1 MTSQKQSF
9 PSFASVI
16 SLLSIALYCAGFLRV
31 EFELS
36 KHMKRINVLEKAAEL
51 HSSTEGST
59 LSRPTK
65 NSPGSYKLHRKRRN
79 ANPVQNATK
88 PDIDAETILKMRQ
101 FLSEMKPQLCQ
112 WKGAT
117 RPSGPAGPPGPPGPM
132 GETGA
137 RGRRGQKGKNG
148 KKGDRG
154 IMGSPGK
161 NGKFGPKGIKG
172 DIGRP
177 GLPGVKGEPGES
189 ISAPTVVV
197 SPAEMTVNESE
208 SASFQ
213 CSVTGNPEPT
223 VVWSRMINQT
233 EVSQSAVSE
242 AMLRFPNL
250 KGSDAGIYRCSATN
264 LLGNASAEVQLIVNT
279 RPIISLQPG
288 PLYALE
294 GSNVTL
300 PTCHVTG
307 QPAAVVTWSKS
318 FGQLPHGRVESNR
331 SVIKLLEV
339 RRSDSADYFC
349 NATNTLGKA
358 AKRTL
363 LVVVSLP
370 RFTFKP
376 PSKIAHWIGGNI
388 TLNCS
393 AAGHP
398 PPVITW
404 KRQGSQMPVG
414 RSQQING
421 ALVISDFREEDSGNY
436 ICVAESAGIFTAET
450 ITSVKTSKVRL
461 VNGGG
466 SSGRVEVFYNGNWGT
481 VCDDDWDLNDANVV
495 CRELGFSRAYFALSG
510 ARYGPGTGKIWMDDV
525 SCKGTEST
533 LSQCAHRGW
542 GSHNCGHDEDAS
554 VVCV

>member
-1 MTSQKQSF
+1 MPFFKKT
-9 PSFASVI
+9 
-16 SLLSIALYCAGFLRV
+16 
-31 EFELS
+31 
-36 KHMKRINVLEKAAEL
+36 
-51 HSSTEGST
+51 
-59 LSRPTK
+59 
-65 NSPGSYKLHRKRRN
+65 GSYKLHRKRRN

-223 VVWSRMINQT
+223 VVWSRVINQT

-264 LLGNASAEVQLIVNT
+264 LLGNALAEVQLIVN
-279 RPIISLQPG
+279 
-288 PLYALE
+288 
-294 GSNVTL
+294 
-300 PTCHVTG
+300 
-307 QPAAVVTWSKS
+307 SKYYY
-318 FGQLPHGRVESNR
+318 L
-331 SVIKLLEV
+331 KL
-339 RRSDSADYFC
+339 SD
-349 NATNTLGKA
+349 
-358 AKRTL
+358 
-363 LVVVSLP
+363 
-370 RFTFKP
+370 
-376 PSKIAHWIGGNI
+376 
-388 TLNCS
+388 
-393 AAGHP
+393 
-398 PPVITW
+398 
-404 KRQGSQMPVG
+404 
-414 RSQQING
+414 
-421 ALVISDFREEDSGNY
+421 
-436 ICVAESAGIFTAET
+436 
-450 ITSVKTSKVRL
+450 
-461 VNGGG
+461 
-466 SSGRVEVFYNGNWGT
+466 
-481 VCDDDWDLNDANVV
+481 
-495 CRELGFSRAYFALSG
+495 
-510 ARYGPGTGKIWMDDV
+510 
-525 SCKGTEST
+525 
-533 LSQCAHRGW
+533 
-542 GSHNCGHDEDAS
+542 
-554 VVCV
+554 